1 MLDEAAFSRPEAPAV
16 RCDGSTLTYGEL
28 ARGAYGVASV
38 LLDSGLS
45 RRDRVAVLLGKGLNV
60 PIAFYGVL
68 AAGGVL
74 VPIDP
79 KSPPSQIGHILRA
92 TGATHLV
99 TEPQRAKA
107 VAEAMEGSEVAHVIG
122 VEPGAADAVNCLPWA
137 AVSAAAV
144 DRPPDVAV
152 TVLDPCYILHT
163 SGSTGTPKLILHTH
177 RSAMSFVDWAV
188 DEYDL
193 QPDDRLSN
201 HSSHH
206 TCFATFDYYAA
217 ARVGASTVIVTPAA
231 LMMPASLATLLEQ
244 EQITIWYSVPTALVQ
259 LSLRGD
265 LEGRDLDSMRWV
277 LFAGETFPEK
287 HLRRL
292 TEQLPAARFS
302 HVYGSTETNV
312 CTYYHLPVD
321 ARPSAPLPIGRP
333 CSNSS
338 TVVVDADLEPVP
350 DGGAGELLVR
360 GSTVMSGYWQ
370 DDERNRQV
378 LVRPSWAG
386 DPDEVYFRTGDRVQI
401 LDDGN
406 LAFVARE
413 DLQVKIRG
421 HRVELGEVETALLA
435 LDEVDEAAAV
445 AVADAGAG
453 AEGSSTIRAVVVLA
467 ARSRATERELIR
479 GVKNILP
486 PYAVPSSI
494 TRLES
499 MPRTPTGKVDRR
511 ELGRRLANRS
521 NEHDV

>member
-1 MLDEAAFSRPEAPAV
+1 LAA
-16 RCDGSTLTYGEL
+16 
-28 ARGAYGVASV
+28 V
-38 LLDSGLS
+38 LLETGLG
-45 RRDRVAVLLGKGLNV
+45 RRDRVAVLLGKSVQV
-60 PIAFYGVL
+60 PIAFYGAL

-79 KSPPSQIGHILRA
+79 KSPPSQVGHILRA

-107 VAEAMEGSEVAHVIG
+107 FAEAMAGSRVAHVIG
-122 VEPGAADAVNCLPWA
+122 VEPGSAGSLNSLPWA
-137 AVSAAAV
+137 AVSAAAT
-144 DRPPDVAV
+144 DSQPDVAV
-152 TVLDPCYILHT
+152 TEIDPSYLLHT

-177 RSAMSFVDWAV
+177 RSAMSFVEWAV
-188 DEYDL
+188 AEYGL
-193 QPDDRLSN
+193 HRDDRLSN

-217 ARVGASTVIVTPAA
+217 ARAGAATVIVTPAA
-231 LMMPASLATLLEQ
+231 LMMPATLAALLEQ
-244 EQITIWYSVPTALVQ
+244 ERVSIWYSVPTALVQ

-265 LEGRDLDSMRWV
+265 LEGRDLRSMRWV

-292 TEQLPAARFS
+292 MKQLPAARFS

-312 CTYYHLPVD
+312 CTFYHLPPD
-321 ARPSAPLPIGRP
+321 EPPAEPLPIGRA
-333 CSNSS
+333 CANSN
-338 TVVVDADLEPVP
+338 TEVVDADLEPVA

-360 GSTVMSGYWQ
+360 GSTVMSGYWG
-370 DDERNRQV
+370 DAEKNRRA
-378 LVRPSWAG
+378 LVRRSWAG
-386 DPDEVYFRTGDRVQI
+386 ELDEVYFRTGDRVQI

-421 HRVELGEVETALLA
+421 HRVELGEVETALLT

-445 AVADAGAG
+445 AVADDGAG
-453 AEGSSTIRAVVVLA
+453 AEGSSTIRAAVVLA
-467 ARSRATERELIR
+467 AGSRATERELVIE
-479 GVKNILP
+479 VKNILP

-494 TRLES
+494 TTLES
-499 MPRTPTGKVDRR
+499 LPRTPTGKVDRR
-511 ELGRRLANRS
+511 ALGNRLAERS
-521 NEHDV
+521 DVDDD

>member
-1 MLDEAAFSRPEAPAV
+1 
-16 RCDGSTLTYGEL
+16 
-28 ARGAYGVASV
+28 
-38 LLDSGLS
+38 
-45 RRDRVAVLLGKGLNV
+45 
-60 PIAFYGVL
+60 
-68 AAGGVL
+68 
-74 VPIDP
+74 
-79 KSPPSQIGHILRA
+79 
-92 TGATHLV
+92 
-99 TEPQRAKA
+99 
-107 VAEAMEGSEVAHVIG
+107 
-122 VEPGAADAVNCLPWA
+122 
-137 AVSAAAV
+137 
-144 DRPPDVAV
+144 
-152 TVLDPCYILHT
+152 
-163 SGSTGTPKLILHTH
+163 
-177 RSAMSFVDWAV
+177 
-188 DEYDL
+188 
-193 QPDDRLSN
+193 
-201 HSSHH
+201 
-206 TCFATFDYYAA
+206 
-217 ARVGASTVIVTPAA
+217 
-231 LMMPASLATLLEQ
+231 
-244 EQITIWYSVPTALVQ
+244 
-259 LSLRGD
+259 LRGD
-265 LEGRDLDSMRWV
+265 LEGRDLASMRWV

-302 HVYGSTETNV
+302 HVYGSTEINV
-312 CTYYHLPVD
+312 CTYYHLPAD
-321 ARPSAPLPIGRP
+321 ARPPAPLPIGRA

-338 TVVVDADLEPVP
+338 TVVVDAELEPVE

-360 GSTVMSGYWQ
+360 GSTVMSGYWE
-370 DDERNRQV
+370 DEERNRRV

-386 DPDEVYFRTGDRVQI
+386 DPDEVYFRTGDRVRI

-467 ARSRATERELIR
+467 PGSRATERELIR

-511 ELGRRLANRS
+511 ELGRRLAKRS